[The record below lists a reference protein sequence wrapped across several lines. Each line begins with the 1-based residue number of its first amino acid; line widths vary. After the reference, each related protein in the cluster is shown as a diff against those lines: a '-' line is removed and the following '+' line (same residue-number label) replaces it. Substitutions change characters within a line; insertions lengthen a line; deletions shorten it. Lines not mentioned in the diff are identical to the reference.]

1 MSDPTAYRLTQV
13 EDVIRTFGWGD
24 YGMHDPEIGLNDDPD
39 AQEWVPDLAVKILAR
54 IDAL

>member
-1 MSDPTAYRLTQV
+1 MSDPDAYRLTQV
-13 EDVIRTFGWGD
+13 EEVIRTFDWGD
-24 YGMHDPEIGLNDDPD
+24 YGMNDADIGLHDDPD